1 MERLKAGYEK
11 LKGEINHVVAA
22 PVMQKLMPVH
32 GRQHGIGSR
41 VVAENRQISEGGFAF
56 VFLVHDVKTNEE
68 LVLKKMRCQDKASLA
83 MAKREIQLLEQLP
96 PHPNL
101 VQYYGSIFLSE
112 GKCKEVAMLFEF
124 CPGGHLLNLLDK
136 AEGRLTEKVILETM
150 TQIVTGVAVLHSFS
164 PPVQHRDLKVEN
176 VLLGADGQW
185 KLLDFG
191 SWSDERLDPGAL
203 DKHALSQLEEQIEKY
218 TTMMY
223 RPPEMV
229 DFYLEFPIS
238 QKVDIWMIGCILY
251 TLMFYRHPFQDEST
265 LAIANARYVWP
276 STPEYPEHLRD
287 LTHWLLARDPEDRPD
302 AELLLDILGT
312 CSSESSGTPPMLPLP
327 KAVQEQCEK
336 LRRLYGEGR
345 GTSPSRV
352 ESPAS
357 RSQCDGVEDERKRS
371 KPRKGRQNSK
381 KRTNDEWVQADTAW
395 PVAATVPEPSSS
407 WAAFGR
413 SEEADPSTSPSQ
425 PISKSAWPTGHFAD
439 FTETAHGEEE
449 VGQST
454 WSFSTHATSSGSQS
468 PVSRAQRGL
477 NHRGNQRGWETDAFA
492 AQWPE
497 VREEPLWPPPV
508 EAAER
513 SSSTSAW
520 PKSADTRAESPHQS
534 PWGGA
539 SPSQSPRALQVPAAT
554 AWPTTVFTPFLS
566 PWDNTP
572 VASPRS
578 SERSEMPTSPSGEPK
593 GGSTNLAWPAEVF
606 NTSLA
611 PWPDEPGGTGHDN
624 PWAPAKKVTPWTQPS
639 DKSPVASTF
648 VWPAQGAESPS
659 AAAAWPPR
667 FPSPWDG

>member
-32 GRQHGIGSR
+32 GRQYGIGSR

-56 VFLVHDVKTNEE
+56 VYLVHDVKTNEE
-68 LVLKKMRCQDKASLA
+68 LVLKKMRCQDKASTA

-101 VQYYGSIFLSE
+101 VQYFGSIFLSE

-124 CPGGHLLNLLDK
+124 CPSGHLLNLLDR
-136 AEGRLTEKVILETM
+136 AEGRLSERVILETM
-150 TQIVTGVAVLHSFS
+150 MQIVAGVAVLHSFS

-191 SWSDERLDPGAL
+191 SWSDERLEPGAL

-229 DFYLEFPIS
+229 DFYLEFPIC

-276 STPEYPEHLRD
+276 SSPEYPEHLRD

-302 AELLLDILGT
+302 AELLLDLLGS
-312 CSSESSGTPPMLPLP
+312 CSSAEAPPVLPLP
-327 KAVQEQCEK
+327 KAVQEQCDK

-345 GTSPSRV
+345 TS
-352 ESPAS
+352 SPAS
-357 RSQCDGVEDERKRS
+357 RVQSPCARSQENGEEERRRL
-371 KPRKGRQNSK
+371 KPKKGRQNSK
-381 KRTNDEWVQADTAW
+381 KRTEEIWAQADSSW
-395 PVAATVPEPSSS
+395 PASSLAVPEPSSS
-407 WAAFGR
+407 WAAFGVQE
-413 SEEADPSTSPSQ
+413 SEHDASSPWRTKSTWPSEDVAGDDLAAAYGDQGGFEA
-425 PISKSAWPTGHFAD
+425 
-439 FTETAHGEEE
+439 EE
-449 VGQST
+449 VGQSS

-468 PVSRAQRGL
+468 PHREHRERRPQRDPD
-477 NHRGNQRGWETDAFA
+477 TDAL
-492 AQWPE
+492 AQWPQL
-497 VREEPLWPPPV
+497 REEASQWPAPPL
-508 EAAER
+508 ETTER
-513 SSSTSAW
+513 SVSSGPWPTSER
-520 PKSADTRAESPHQS
+520 RAGSPHPT
-534 PWGGA
+534 PWQG
-539 SPSQSPRALQVPAAT
+539 SPSHSPRRPQVAT
-554 AWPTTVFTPFLS
+554 AWPAPSASTAFPFAS
-566 PWDNTP
+566 PWESTP

-578 SERSEMPTSPSGEPK
+578 SEREMPGSPGAQAVA
-593 GGSTNLAWPAEVF
+593 STWPSAA
-606 NTSLA
+606 LA
-611 PWPDEPGGTGHDN
+611 PWPDDPGAGADNFWGT
-624 PWAPAKKVTPWTQPS
+624 AKKATPWTSSKADSS
-639 DKSPVASTF
+639 DLGTSGVAQSFPWPVRIEA
-648 VWPAQGAESPS
+648 PS
-659 AAAAWPPR
+659 AAPESPAPGASAW
-667 FPSPWDG
+667 PSPWGPC